1 MRYNV
6 RMSKSKQFQLTK
18 PINPVAFIMDGNG
31 RWAKLRGLPRHLGH
45 HEACNRIIEIFEV
58 CRKFNIHVMS
68 FYAFS
73 TENWN
78 RPQDEIDHL
87 MDYLEEFFNKEID
100 YLCSVGARLMISGD
114 LSRIREQ
121 TRKVCYDALER
132 TKNNNTWVLN
142 VCLNY
147 GGRDEIVR
155 ATKTIAQEVV
165 DGRLKIDD
173 INEAL
178 FADHLYTAGLPD
190 IDLMIRT
197 SGEQRLSNYLLYQ
210 NAYSE
215 FVFTPVKWP
224 DFKEKAFIDCLE
236 EFQGR
241 NRRFGGLK
249 NE

>member
-1 MRYNV
+1 
-6 RMSKSKQFQLTK
+6 MSEPGFVLTK
-18 PINPVAFIMDGNG
+18 RCNHVAFIMDGNG

-45 HEACNRIIEIFEV
+45 KEACKRMREV
-58 CRKFNIHVMS
+58 FDTCMEFGIKVMS

-87 MDYLEEFFNKEID
+87 MDYLEDFFHREMP
-100 YLCSVGARLMISGD
+100 YLMSKGCQIRISGD
-114 LSRIREQ
+114 LSRIREK
-121 TRKVCYDALER
+121 TRLVCLDAIEE
-132 TKNNNTWVLN
+132 TKNNKNYIIN

-147 GGRDEIVR
+147 GGRDDIVR
-155 ATKTIAQEVV
+155 AAKKIAIAAKE
-165 DGRLKIDD
+165 GKIDPA
-173 INEAL
+173 NLTEAD
-178 FADHLYTAGLPD
+178 FASYLYTAGLPD

-210 NAYSE
+210 NAYAE

-224 DFKEKAFIDCLE
+224 DFHRQEVIDCLE
-236 EFQGR
+236 EFQNR
-241 NRRFGGLK
+241 NRRFGGLQ